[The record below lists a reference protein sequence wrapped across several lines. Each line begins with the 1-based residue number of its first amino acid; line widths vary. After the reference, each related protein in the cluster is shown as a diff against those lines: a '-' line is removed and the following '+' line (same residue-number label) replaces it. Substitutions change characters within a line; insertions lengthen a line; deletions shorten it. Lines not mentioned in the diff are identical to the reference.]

1 MSKKVGI
8 RVTHHRFRHTLE
20 TDLMKDP
27 DRNLYSVKDLMGH
40 TNIKTTLEYFE
51 PDIKMIKQA
60 LDNRKVSPSLLMI
73 NQWRL

>member
-1 MSKKVGI
+1 
-8 RVTHHRFRHTLE
+8 
-20 TDLMKDP
+20 MKDP